1 MRACPT
7 RRRGACAAFAD
18 PDLTATDACPVWL
31 PEITNAAFHLTA
43 ARTDPTSGNS
53 SGFCF
58 RILPNVEH
66 ILLDAA
72 GRQHVLLRAAEGT
85 LQLAISV
92 APSPVAPISLSLLIH
107 SSADIPRNARLL
119 TKLHNLLSAPASSAI
134 APRWSAHSKRL
145 RDALIAID
153 GRRAGATFREIA
165 AVIYG
170 RDRVERD
177 WPGAGLKVRV
187 RRDFQRGLALCNG
200 GYRDLLTQG

>member
-1 MRACPT
+1 MA
-7 RRRGACAAFAD
+7 
-18 PDLTATDACPVWL
+18 
-31 PEITNAAFHLTA
+31 
-43 ARTDPTSGNS
+43 
-53 SGFCF
+53 
-58 RILPNVEH
+58 NVEH

-72 GRQHVLLRAAEGT
+72 GRQHVLLRASEVT
-85 LQLAISV
+85 LQLTISA
-92 APSPVAPISLSLLIH
+92 APSTVAPISLSLLVH
-107 SSADIPRNARLL
+107 SRADIARNARLL
-119 TKLHNLLSAPASSAI
+119 TKLQNMLSAPSSSTI

-145 RDALIAID
+145 RDGLIALD

-187 RRDFQRGLALCNG
+187 RRDFQRALALCNG